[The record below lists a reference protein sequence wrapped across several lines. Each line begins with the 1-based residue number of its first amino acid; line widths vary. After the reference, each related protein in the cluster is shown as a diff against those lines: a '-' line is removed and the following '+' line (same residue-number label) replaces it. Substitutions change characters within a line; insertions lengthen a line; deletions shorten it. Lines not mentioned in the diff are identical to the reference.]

1 VFDALFASD
10 VRAPYLLVGALAPEM
25 AERGNGSIINISSM
39 GAKVDLPGA
48 AAYSPTKGAI
58 EALTR
63 SWAAEFGSRR
73 VRVNAVA
80 PGPVYTSAP
89 AERTSAL
96 GATTI
101 LGRAAQPG
109 EITRPY
115 SNLVSRTGSP
125 HLSGDVPGLPGTTW
139 FRRPRPPALALWW
152 MFAVVGRRRTSTI
165 TLVMR
170 PVRRGRRRWR

>member
-101 LGRAAQPG
+101 LGAGGPARRDHGAVQQ
-109 EITRPY
+109 
-115 SNLVSRTGSP
+115 SS
-125 HLSGDVPGLPGTTW
+125 VPDWKPAPAR
-139 FRRPRPPALALWW
+139 RRPRFARYHLVSPPPTPGPRGI
-152 MFAVVGRRRTSTI
+152 VG
-165 TLVMR
+165 V
-170 PVRRGRRRWR
+170 